1 MDLKRYLFPLFLA
14 IAGVTAAKAQD
25 QGIKYLVPGKIQ
37 GKDTIPYISLPTVEI
52 YGTLTPEDQE
62 ALRQYKRLKY
72 NVLKVYPY
80 AKWAAAKFREIN
92 EKAEK
97 MKPKER
103 KKYIKDEEKKAKEQ
117 FEAELKKLTYSQG
130 KILIKLVDRETG
142 KTSYEL
148 VKELRGS
155 FNAFLWQS
163 LAKLFTANLK
173 AHYDSLGEDRAIE
186 QIVRQIERGEIR

>member
-1 MDLKRYLFPLFLA
+1 MIWTRYVFLLFLA
-14 IAGVTAAKAQD
+14 CVSSFGAAQD
-25 QGIKYLVPGKIQ
+25 SGIKFLVPGKIQ
-37 GKDTIPYISLPTVEI
+37 GKDTIPFVSLPTVEI
-52 YGTLTPEDQE
+52 ISQLTAEDLE
-62 ALRQYKRLKY
+62 HIRQYNKLKR

-80 AKWAAAKFREIN
+80 ARWAAAKFSEIN
-92 EKAEK
+92 EKAAA
-97 MKPKER
+97 MSPRDR
-103 KKYIKDEEKKAKEQ
+103 KKFIKEEEKKAKEQ
-117 FEAELKKLTYSQG
+117 FEAELKTLTYSQG

-173 AHYDSLGEDRAIE
+173 ANYDSLGEDRLIE
-186 QIVRQIERGEIR
+186 QIVRGIERGEIK